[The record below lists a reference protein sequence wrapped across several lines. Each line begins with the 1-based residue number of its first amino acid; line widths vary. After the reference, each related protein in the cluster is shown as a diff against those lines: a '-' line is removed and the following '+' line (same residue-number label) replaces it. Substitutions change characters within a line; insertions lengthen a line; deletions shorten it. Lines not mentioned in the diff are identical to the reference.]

1 MHIESLVDSG
11 RDSRVNSLNALDIF
25 HRADAYTT
33 WIVKLIR
40 LIINKHTPIDNLRF
54 AWVAI
59 CVFVT
64 DNGEIETVLKLIE
77 LVVIVIA
84 SLITASFKIPSINF
98 RHEIKKLD
106 C

>member
-11 RDSRVNSLNALDIF
+11 RDCRVNSLNALDVF

-40 LIINKHTPIDNLRF
+40 LIINKHTPVDNLRF
-54 AWVAI
+54 TWVDI

-98 RHEIKKLD
+98 LHEIM
-106 C
+106 